1 MTNIT
6 KGKKKDGKEKK
17 DYYKLEG
24 LLKSKSVF
32 YAIFLIKI
40 VPSQSKVGEV

>member
-6 KGKKKDGKEKK
+6 KGKKKRRERKK
-17 DYYKLEG
+17 RLYKLEG

-32 YAIFLIKI
+32 YVFLIKI

>member
-32 YAIFLIKI
+32 YVFLIKI